1 MKLDPAALEAE
12 AHALLARGHELLAAA
27 ARARGGR
34 PVDPRELVSVRDAAR
49 LAATSLR
56 VVRAAIHTG
65 DLPAF
70 GGQRDRAVRREDLN
84 GWIESRRLTLPG
96 PNDDDVERRMKR
108 LARTAKKPA
117 P

>member
-12 AHALLARGHELLAAA
+12 AHQLLARGHELLAEA
-27 ARARGGR
+27 ARARRGA
-34 PVDPRELVSVRDAAR
+34 PLDPGELVLLREGAR

-56 VVRAAIHTG
+56 VLRTAIRTG

-70 GGQRDRAVRREDLN
+70 GGQRDRSVRRQDLER
-84 GWIESRRLTLPG
+84 WIESRRLSLPG

-108 LARTAKKPA
+108 LARTTKKPA
-117 P
+117 T